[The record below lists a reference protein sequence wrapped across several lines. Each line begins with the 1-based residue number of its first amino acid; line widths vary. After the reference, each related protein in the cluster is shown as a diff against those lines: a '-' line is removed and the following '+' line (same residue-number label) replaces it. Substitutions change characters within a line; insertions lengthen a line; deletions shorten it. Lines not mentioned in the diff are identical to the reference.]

1 MPYDFWWVSSTL
13 LCSSRAYFFDR
24 KLDSDLYAHVKAS
37 GRPQGTALSHE
48 VRQTSMQGDEMPT
61 FT

>member
-1 MPYDFWWVSSTL
+1 MLYDFWWVSSTP
-13 LCSSRAYFFDR
+13 LCSSRAYVFGR

-37 GRPQGTALSHE
+37 GRSQGMTHE
-48 VRQTSMQGDEMPT
+48 VCQFDSMHGGEMLI